1 MIRQLTSEL
10 KNQESK
16 AEVIEAIDFLNN
28 FKSKVSV
35 DIFQLKDIGR
45 TITKVKIQK
54 STRIDNVPS
63 TVHENLP
70 T

>member
-28 FKSKVSV
+28 FKSKISV
-35 DIFQLKDIGR
+35 DIGR
-45 TITKVKIQK
+45 TITKLKIQK
-54 STRIDNVPS
+54 LTGIDNVPS
-63 TVHENLP
+63 TVHEKLP

>member
-54 STRIDNVPS
+54 STRIDNVPP